1 MLKNRTVGLVLIII
15 GILANNYV
23 YLHDL
28 VVGRPQ
34 DQILLGFYSAI
45 GIVVALLV
53 VALGLVILMRS
64 TESEATT

>member
-1 MLKNRTVGLVLIII
+1 MFKNRTLGLVLIII

-34 DQILLGFYSAI
+34 DMILLGFYSAI

-53 VALGLVILMRS
+53 ALFGLVIVLRS
-64 TESEATT
+64 TESEAAT